1 MKNRRLLLLLA
12 CAAALAAY
20 AVWSGSAGSLLT
32 LAGGGDAAAVAEAPT
47 TAAQISQGNGP
58 AASVPLNPL
67 SGIAVEQFAEIV
79 NRPLFN
85 PTRTP
90 PPPPVED
97 VAPVEVAAPA
107 PAAPQDTVKAEDFT
121 LLGVAIDDDARIAM
135 LRWNKTNEV
144 FHLKQGQF
152 FSDWELRSV
161 GEREVTIGR
170 DDVSFSLK
178 LFERARRV
186 EAPPTAQGDAE
197 ELQNEPGG
205 EIMAPEETREP
216 DPALNSN

>member
-1 MKNRRLLLLLA
+1 VKNRRLLLLVA

-32 LAGGGDAAAVAEAPT
+32 LAGAGDAATVAEAP
-47 TAAQISQGNGP
+47 APQVAESIMPSEP
-58 AASVPLNPL
+58 IPLNPL
-67 SGIAVEQFAEIV
+67 AAVTVEQFAEIV
-79 NRPLFN
+79 DRPLFN

-90 PPPPVED
+90 PPPPVQDAEP
-97 VAPVEVAAPA
+97 AEVAGPA
-107 PAAPQDTVKAEDFT
+107 PPAPEESAKPEDFT
-121 LLGVAIDDDARIAM
+121 LLAVAVADDSRIAM

-152 FSDWELRSV
+152 LSDWELRSV

-170 DDVSFSLK
+170 NDVSFSLK
-178 LFERARRV
+178 LFERARRL
-186 EAPPTAQGDAE
+186 EAPPLAQGDADE
-197 ELQNEPGG
+197 MQNESGG
-205 EIMAPEETREP
+205 RAVEPEDTGEP

>member
-1 MKNRRLLLLLA
+1 VKNRRLLLLIA

-32 LAGGGDAAAVAEAPT
+32 LVGGGDAAAVAESPAP
-47 TAAQISQGNGP
+47 AAQIVVGNRAVEP
-58 AASVPLNPL
+58 VPLNPL

-97 VAPVEVAAPA
+97 VAPAAVAQPA
-107 PAAPQDTVKAEDFT
+107 TQDAAKPEDFT
-121 LLGVAIDDDARIAM
+121 LLAVAIDDNARIAM

-144 FHLKQGQF
+144 FHLKQGQYL
-152 FSDWELRSV
+152 SDWELLSI

-170 DDVSFSLK
+170 DDVLFSLK
-178 LFERARRV
+178 LFARARPL
-186 EAPPTAQGDAE
+186 EAPPAQGDAE
-197 ELQNEPGG
+197 EMQNEPSG
-205 EIMAPEETREP
+205 EAMAPEDTSEP
-216 DPALNSN
+216 DPELNSN

>member
-1 MKNRRLLLLLA
+1 MKNRRLLLLVA

-32 LAGGGDAAAVAEAPT
+32 LAGGGDAAAVAVTPAP
-47 TAAQISQGNGP
+47 AAEIAQGNR
-58 AASVPLNPL
+58 AAESVPLNPL

-90 PPPPVED
+90 PPPRVED
-97 VAPVEVAAPA
+97 VAPAAVAQPT
-107 PAAPQDTVKAEDFT
+107 PPEDTAKAEDFT
-121 LLGVAIDDDARIAM
+121 LLAVAIDDDARIAM

-152 FSDWELRSV
+152 LSDWELRSI
-161 GEREVTIGR
+161 GEREVTIAR

-186 EAPPTAQGDAE
+186 EAPPTAQGDGE
-197 ELQNEPGG
+197 EMQNEPGG
-205 EIMAPEETREP
+205 EVMAPEDTSEP
-216 DPALNSN
+216 DPELNSN